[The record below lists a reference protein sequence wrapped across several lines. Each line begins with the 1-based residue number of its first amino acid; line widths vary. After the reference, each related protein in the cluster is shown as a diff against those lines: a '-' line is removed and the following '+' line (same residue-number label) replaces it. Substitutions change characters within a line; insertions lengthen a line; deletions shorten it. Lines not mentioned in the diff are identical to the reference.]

1 MGRSP
6 ESAPLRVMRHSS
18 PRSAVTDRRYKR
30 RPWRAAV
37 VVAILAV
44 AGTANSAD
52 VPPLLPPEQMNA
64 SEIQLALQ
72 KLNVLGRVLY
82 IAAHP
87 DDENTNLMAFW
98 ANGSLY
104 DAAYLSV
111 TRGDGGQNILGPEL
125 GERLGV
131 IRTEELL
138 DARRIDHAR
147 QFFTRALDF
156 GFSKTADETLHI
168 WNHDKILADVV
179 WVIRNFRPDVI
190 VTRFSPEDDKTHGHH
205 TASAILAGEAFSAAA
220 DANRFPEQLALV
232 KPWQATRLVWNTSPF
247 FFTNRNLP
255 FDPTG
260 LTVLEAGG
268 YNSLLGKAYTE
279 IAAASISMHK
289 SQGVGGLPRRGA
301 RKEYFKPLKGPPITS
316 SLFEGID
323 TSWSRVPNSESVAT
337 ESREITSKFNPADP
351 AASVPDLWKLRQ
363 TMSGIQDESWIPEK
377 KAELDKIIAACLALH
392 VEASTATET
401 FTPGQTAAI
410 KLEAINRSNIPV
422 TLQELRFPNTGD
434 SSKID
439 AALPSNE
446 LITKDLSC
454 RIPNDAPYSQ
464 PYWLRKPASL
474 GTFAVDDQKLI
485 GLPENPPALPVEIV
499 LQVNGQELRYI
510 VDTKYRTADAVTGE
524 PPRPLVVAP
533 PVFVNV
539 LDSVFVFPTN
549 QPKPVS
555 VRVTAAAGP
564 VKGEL
569 KLDAP
574 QGWQVSPA
582 SLPIDLKAPGA
593 ETVATFTVKPPQQD
607 SQGALRA
614 IASVDGRDYS
624 LERVRISYPHI
635 GVQTLMPPA
644 QAKLVRADIRKRG
657 EHIGYIPGAGDDVPE
672 SLGQIGYSVKLLSE
686 PEITAK
692 NLAQFSAVVL
702 GIRAYNTQDRISN
715 WLPELFAY
723 VKDGGVA
730 IAQYNTTA
738 DLKTNQL
745 GPYPLEISRDRVTDE
760 NAQVRVLAPNNPLM
774 NIPNKITPKDFDGWV
789 QERGLYFPNKWDPAW
804 TPILS
809 CNDPKEKP
817 LDGGL
822 LVAKSG
828 KGFFI
833 YTSYSWFRQLPA
845 GVPGAYR
852 LFANMLS
859 LGK

>member
-6 ESAPLRVMRHSS
+6 ESALLRVMHHRIA
-18 PRSAVTDRRYKR
+18 RF
-30 RPWRAAV
+30 WRAAV
-37 VVAILAV
+37 AVAILAV
-44 AGTANSAD
+44 ASTANSDDA
-52 VPPLLPPEQMNA
+52 PPLLSSEQMNG

-111 TRGDGGQNILGPEL
+111 TRGDGGQNLIGPEL

-147 QFFTRALDF
+147 QFFTRAIDF
-156 GFSKTADETLHI
+156 GFSKTADETMHI
-168 WNHDKILADVV
+168 WGHDKILADVV
-179 WVIRNFRPDVI
+179 WIIRNFRPDVM
-190 VTRFSPEDDKTHGHH
+190 VTRFSPGDEKTHGHH
-205 TASAILAGEAFSAAA
+205 TASAILAQEAFSAAA
-220 DANRFPEQLALV
+220 DPNRFPEQLVFV

-268 YNSLLGKAYTE
+268 YNPLLGKAYTE

-289 SQGVGGLPRRGA
+289 SQGVGGAPRRGA
-301 RKEYFKPLKGPPITS
+301 RKEYFKPLEGKPMTS
-316 SLFEGID
+316 SLFEGVD
-323 TSWSRVPNSESVAT
+323 TTWSRVPNSESVAAQGHQ
-337 ESREITSKFNPADP
+337 IISKFNPADP
-351 AASVPDLWKLRQ
+351 AASVPELLKLRQ
-363 TMSGIQDESWIPEK
+363 AMSGIQDDSWIAEK
-377 KAELDKIIAACLALH
+377 KAQLDKIIAACLGLH

-401 FTPGQTAAI
+401 FTPGQTATI
-410 KLEAINRSNIPV
+410 KLEAINRSNVPV
-422 TLQELRFPNTGD
+422 TLQEARFPNTGD
-434 SSKID
+434 SNKVD

-446 LITKDLSC
+446 LVTKDLSY
-454 RIPNDAPYSQ
+454 RIPDNAPYSQ
-464 PYWLRKPASL
+464 PYWLRKPETL

-485 GLPENPPALPVEIV
+485 GLPENSPALPIEVV
-499 LQVNGQELRYI
+499 LQVSGQELRYT
-510 VDTKYRTADAVTGE
+510 VDTKYRPVDTVPTE
-524 PPRPLVVAP
+524 VPRSLVIAP
-533 PVFVNV
+533 PVFANVTNNV
-539 LDSVFVFPTN
+539 LVFPTN
-549 QPKPVS
+549 ESKTVS
-555 VRVTAAAGP
+555 VHVTAATGP

-569 KLDAP
+569 KLTAP
-574 QGWQVSPA
+574 QGWEISPA
-582 SLPIDLKAPGA
+582 SIPVDLKAGDA
-593 ETVATFTVKPPQQD
+593 EMVAMFSIKPPNEN
-607 SQGALRA
+607 GEGTLRA
-614 IASVDGRDYS
+614 IVSIDGREYS

-644 QAKLVRADIRKRG
+644 QAKLVRSDIQKKGDR
-657 EHIGYIPGAGDDVPE
+657 IGYIPGAGDDIPE
-672 SLGQIGYSVKLLSE
+672 SLRQIGYSVKILSE

-723 VKDGGVA
+723 VNEGGVV
-730 IAQYNTTA
+730 IAQYNTLA
-738 DLKTNQL
+738 DLKTNQF

-760 NAQVRVLAPNNPLM
+760 NAQVRVLAPDNPLM

-828 KGFFI
+828 KGFFV

-859 LGK
+859 LGQ